1 VAETNWS
8 RDTGRIIGAALNFWL
23 GVSLQKLRQ
32 RESATMLGTA
42 CTVMLSSSLWRYPDQ
57 VGGRTV
63 STQTYWE
70 SIRAS
75 GTLLLDTFKSLI
87 REGNVR
93 RVIIKQDGRT
103 IAEFPLTVGVVGAA
117 LAPPLAAVGA
127 IAALVTECTIEVE
140 RTKDETGQK
149 DHGAA

>member
-1 VAETNWS
+1 
-8 RDTGRIIGAALNFWL
+8 
-23 GVSLQKLRQ
+23 
-32 RESATMLGTA
+32 M
-42 CTVMLSSSLWRYPDQ
+42 
-57 VGGRTV
+57 

-70 SIRAS
+70 SIRAN

-93 RVIIKQDGRT
+93 RVIIKQEGRT

-140 RTKDETGQK
+140 RTTDETERK

>member
-1 VAETNWS
+1 
-8 RDTGRIIGAALNFWL
+8 
-23 GVSLQKLRQ
+23 
-32 RESATMLGTA
+32 M
-42 CTVMLSSSLWRYPDQ
+42 
-57 VGGRTV
+57 

-149 DHGAA
+149 DEGAA